1 MRYQLRYIPFLVF
14 VGAKLWH
21 FFVTCKFLRNFV
33 LEIANFE
40 FMSHLLTYPCKQPK
54 GQIVLPASKSISNR
68 ALLIN
73 ALAGNKQLPQ
83 NLSDSDDTGVMLR
96 ALQEIPETID
106 IGAAGTAMRFM
117 TAYLSVTPGEHIITG
132 TERMRHRPIAILV
145 DALRQLGADITYEGE
160 EGFPPLRIVGNNN
173 LEGGELTVPGD
184 VSSQYIS
191 ALLMIAPT
199 LRKGLRLTLTGNI
212 ASKPYLEMTLSMMRE
227 FGAHADWAEDNVIAV
242 QPCPYEQHS
251 YHIES
256 DWSAASYW
264 YEIVALSNDA
274 DSQIDLVGL
283 HCESI
288 QGDSRVR
295 HLFNELGVETQ
306 YFVEADGTEIT
317 RLRKSG
323 NITDSFHCDF
333 THQPDLAQTFV
344 VTCAMLNIPFRFT
357 GLQSLKIKETDRIT
371 ALRTE
376 LRKLGYDIKE
386 QDNSILFWDGE
397 RCPAEEAAS
406 IDTYE
411 DHRMAMSM
419 APACLR
425 TGKQIQINNPQV
437 VSKSYPAFWGDLE
450 KAGFEICR

>member
-1 MRYQLRYIPFLVF
+1 
-14 VGAKLWH
+14 
-21 FFVTCKFLRNFV
+21 V
-33 LEIANFE
+33 LKISNFE
-40 FMSHLLTYPCKQPK
+40 SMSHFLTLTCKQPK
-54 GQIVLPASKSISNR
+54 GRIVLPASKSISNR

-73 ALAGNKQLPQ
+73 ALAGNNKLPL
-83 NLSDSDDTGVMLR
+83 NLSDSDDTDVMLR
-96 ALQEIPETID
+96 ALQEMPEIID
-106 IGAAGTAMRFM
+106 IGAAGTSMRFL
-117 TAYLSVTPGEHIITG
+117 TAYLSVTPGKHVITG

-145 DALRQLGADITYEGE
+145 DALRQLGGNITYVGE
-160 EGFPPLRIVGNNN
+160 EGFPPLCIIGNSN

-199 LRKGLRLTLTGNI
+199 LCKGLHLTLIGNI

-227 FGAHADWAEDNVIAV
+227 FGAQAEWTSENAITV
-242 QPCPYEQHS
+242 QHSPYGQHS

-264 YEIVALSNDA
+264 YETVALSTEKNT
-274 DSQIDLVGL
+274 QIDLIGL
-283 HCESI
+283 HQESI

-295 HLFNELGVETQ
+295 ELFNELGVRTE
-306 YFVEADGTEIT
+306 YFVEQDGTEIT
-317 RLRKSG
+317 RLQKGG
-323 NITDSFHCDF
+323 NVTDYFSCDL

-344 VTCAMLNIPFRFT
+344 VTCCMLNIPFRIT

-376 LRKLGYDIKE
+376 LRKLGYEIKE
-386 QDNSILFWDGE
+386 QNNSILIWNGE
-397 RCPAEEAAS
+397 HCPMEEIPS

-411 DHRMAMSM
+411 DHRMAMSF

-425 TGKQIQINNPQV
+425 TDRQIQINNPQV
-437 VSKSYPAFWGDLE
+437 VTKSYPAFWEDLE
-450 KAGFEICR
+450 KGGYKICR